1 MYRRDLL
8 TAEIERL
15 AQVLARI
22 MGLKLEGDLAQAAS
36 LLNETLETSFNLP
49 PSILE
54 NNELSVFENWLNET
68 DMPAEK
74 LDTLSEFLYYELG
87 VSPERNSSIAPKLNL
102 IYKVL
107 AEKHK
112 IVHLTNFHR
121 QEIIQQYLP
130 PAR

>member
-22 MGLKLEGDLAQAAS
+22 MGLKLDGDLAQARL
-36 LLNETLETSFNLP
+36 LLNETLETSFNLT
-49 PSILE
+49 PSVLE
-54 NNELSVFENWLNET
+54 NSELSVFESWLNET
-68 DMPAEK
+68 DIPAEK
-74 LDTLSEFLYYELG
+74 LDSLSEFLYYELG
-87 VSPERNSSIAPKLNL
+87 ISPERNALIAPRLNL
-102 IYKVL
+102 VYKVL

-121 QEIIQQYLP
+121 QEIIQQYL
-130 PAR
+130 

>member
-1 MYRRDLL
+1 MYRKDLI

-22 MGLKLEGDLAQAAS
+22 MGLKLDGDLAKANE
-36 LLNETLETSFNLP
+36 LFNETLDNSFKLA

-54 NNELSVFENWLNET
+54 DKDITVFEAWLNET
-68 DMPAEK
+68 DIPAEK
-74 LDTLSEFLYYELG
+74 LDSLSEFLYYELG
-87 VSPERNSSIAPKLNL
+87 ISAERNALIAPRLNL

-112 IVHLTNFHR
+112 IVHLVNFHR
-121 QEIIQQYLP
+121 QEIIQQYL
-130 PAR
+130 

>member
-22 MGLKLEGDLAQAAS
+22 MGLKLEGDLAKAG
-36 LLNETLETSFNLP
+36 LLFNETIANAFKLP
-49 PSILE
+49 VEILE
-54 NNELSVFENWLNET
+54 DNDITKFEKWLVET
-68 DMPAEK
+68 DLTAEK
-74 LDTLSEFLYYELG
+74 LDSLSEFLYYELG
-87 VSPERNSSIAPKLNL
+87 VSSEKNKIIAPRLNL

-112 IVHLTNFHR
+112 IVHLVNFHR
-121 QEIIQQYLP
+121 QEIIQQYL
-130 PAR
+130 

>member
-22 MGLKLEGDLAQAAS
+22 MGLKLDGDLAQARS
-36 LLNETLETSFNLP
+36 LLNETLETSFNLT
-49 PSILE
+49 PSVLE
-54 NNELSVFENWLNET
+54 NSELSVFESWLNET
-68 DMPAEK
+68 DIPAEK
-74 LDTLSEFLYYELG
+74 LDSLSEFLYYELG
-87 VSPERNSSIAPKLNL
+87 ISPERNALIAPRLNL
-102 IYKVL
+102 VYKVL

-121 QEIIQQYLP
+121 QEIIQQYL
-130 PAR
+130 

>member
-22 MGLKLEGDLAQAAS
+22 MGLKLEGDLAQAG
-36 LLNETLETSFNLP
+36 LLFNETIANSFKLP
-49 PSILE
+49 TDILE
-54 NNELSVFENWLNET
+54 NNDIDIFEKWLSET
-68 DMPAEK
+68 DLPAEK

-87 VSPERNSSIAPKLNL
+87 ISVQRNKLIAPRLNL

-112 IVHLTNFHR
+112 IVHLVNFHR
-121 QEIIQQYLP
+121 QEIIQQYL
-130 PAR
+130 

>member
-22 MGLKLEGDLAQAAS
+22 MGLKLEGDLAQAS
-36 LLNETLETSFNLP
+36 LLLNDTLETSFNLP

-54 NNELSVFENWLNET
+54 NSELSVFENWLNGT
-68 DMPAEK
+68 DTPAEK
-74 LDTLSEFLYYELG
+74 LDSLSEFLYYELG
-87 VSPERNSSIAPKLNL
+87 VSPERNKLIAPRLNL

-112 IVHLTNFHR
+112 IVHLVNFHR
-121 QEIIQQYLP
+121 QEIIQQYL
-130 PAR
+130 